1 MRNARTV
8 IAGVL
13 CALMICCML
22 GNAYTVKGK
31 EMLLAP
37 ENKETKDQNTENSK
51 IEDNNTENEE
61 ELNKGAKK
69 EDTSMQIGAPSA
81 LLMEASTGTVLFE
94 QDADTKRPPASVTK
108 IMTMLLI
115 FDAVESKKISLE
127 DKVPVSEFAASMGGS
142 QVFLETG
149 ETQTVDTM
157 LKCISIAS
165 ANDACV
171 AMAEYISGSEE
182 AFVQEMNK
190 RAKALGMHNTN
201 FVNCN
206 GLDAQGHVTTARD
219 IALMSRELITKYP
232 QIHNYSTI
240 WMENITH
247 VTKQGS
253 REFGLSN
260 TNRLLKMATN
270 YRVTGLKTGS
280 TSMAKYCLSATAE
293 KDGVRLIAVI
303 MAAPDYKARFAD
315 AQILLNYGYAN
326 CNLYKDENVLDTRS
340 VSIENGISDELA
352 IDSASDFSSVLLRG
366 EKADDVKK
374 ILVQDEPLTAPI
386 KKGYVVGHIEY
397 SINGRILGSVEVVA
411 AENIKKMTFG
421 YSFKK
426 VLYLAFRS

>member
-142 QVFLETG
+142 QV
-149 ETQTVDTM
+149 QTM
-157 LKCISIAS
+157 LVWQWQSI
-165 ANDACV
+165 
-171 AMAEYISGSEE
+171 
-182 AFVQEMNK
+182 
-190 RAKALGMHNTN
+190 
-201 FVNCN
+201 
-206 GLDAQGHVTTARD
+206 
-219 IALMSRELITKYP
+219 
-232 QIHNYSTI
+232 
-240 WMENITH
+240 
-247 VTKQGS
+247 
-253 REFGLSN
+253 
-260 TNRLLKMATN
+260 
-270 YRVTGLKTGS
+270 
-280 TSMAKYCLSATAE
+280 
-293 KDGVRLIAVI
+293 
-303 MAAPDYKARFAD
+303 
-315 AQILLNYGYAN
+315 
-326 CNLYKDENVLDTRS
+326 
-340 VSIENGISDELA
+340 
-352 IDSASDFSSVLLRG
+352 
-366 EKADDVKK
+366 
-374 ILVQDEPLTAPI
+374 
-386 KKGYVVGHIEY
+386 
-397 SINGRILGSVEVVA
+397 
-411 AENIKKMTFG
+411 
-421 YSFKK
+421 
-426 VLYLAFRS
+426 

>member
-190 RAKALGMHNTN
+190 RAKAVGMHNTN
-201 FVNCN
+201 FVNCI

-219 IALMSRELITKYP
+219 IALMSKELITTYP
-232 QIHNYSTI
+232 QIFDYCNI

-247 VTKQGS
+247 KTQKGES
-253 REFGLSN
+253 EFGLTN
-260 TNRLLKMATN
+260 TNKLIRQYEYA
-270 YRVTGLKTGS
+270 TGLKTGS
-280 TSMAKYCLSATAE
+280 TSKAKFCVSATGR
-293 KDGVRLIAVI
+293 KGDIDLIAVI
-303 MAAPDYKARFAD
+303 MAADDSKARVRD
-315 AQILLNYGYAN
+315 ASTLLNYGFGKCQKYTEKKQKKISPVEVRGGTE
-326 CNLYKDENVLDTRS
+326 KDVKGRQKDTFTYVDTTGADLSKIKSKTRKDKNVKAPLKKGEKVGETVYYLDRKKIGARDIVTTEKVEKQNYGSALENVL
-340 VSIENGISDELA
+340 EEYFGI
-352 IDSASDFSSVLLRG
+352 
-366 EKADDVKK
+366 
-374 ILVQDEPLTAPI
+374 
-386 KKGYVVGHIEY
+386 
-397 SINGRILGSVEVVA
+397 
-411 AENIKKMTFG
+411 
-421 YSFKK
+421 
-426 VLYLAFRS
+426 

>member
-232 QIHNYSTI
+232 QIHEYAMT

-247 VTKQGS
+247 ETKKGTS
-253 REFGLSN
+253 EFGLTN
-260 TNRLLKMATN
+260 TNKLVRQYEYA
-270 YRVTGLKTGS
+270 TGLKTGS
-280 TSMAKYCLSATAE
+280 TGEAKFCVSATGK
-293 KDGVRLIAVI
+293 KDDVELIAVV
-303 MAAPDYKARFAD
+303 MAADTSKERFAD
-315 AQILLNYGYAN
+315 AVKMMNYGFGKCQVY
-326 CNLYKDENVLDTRS
+326 
-340 VSIENGISDELA
+340 SDEKPMKTKYA
-352 IDSASDFSSVLLRG
+352 VVKNGVEENIEVERG
-366 EKADDVKK
+366 EKFTYLDVKGKDMKKIKKIEKINKK
-374 ILVQDEPLTAPI
+374 ILAPVR
-386 KKGYVVGHIEY
+386 KGDVVGSIVYTLDGNEIGRSDIIALSLIHI
-397 SINGRILGSVEVVA
+397 
-411 AENIKKMTFG
+411 
-421 YSFKK
+421 
-426 VLYLAFRS
+426 

>member
-1 MRNARTV
+1 
-8 IAGVL
+8 
-13 CALMICCML
+13 ML

-232 QIHNYSTI
+232 QIHEYAMT

-247 VTKQGS
+247 VTKQGTK
-253 REFGLSN
+253 EFGLSN
-260 TNRLLKMATN
+260 TNKLLRMATN
-270 YRVTGLKTGS
+270 FKVTGLKTGS
-280 TSMAKYCLSATAE
+280 TSLAKYCLSATAE
-293 KDGVRLIAVI
+293 KDGIRLIAAV

-315 AQILLNYGYAN
+315 AQALLNYGYAS
-326 CNLYKDENVLDTRS
+326 CRLYEDQEMPKLPLMAVTDG
-340 VSIENGISDELA
+340 IEDFVPLSYQGEFSYLSLNGE
-352 IDSASDFSSVLLRG
+352 DFSQVEKKLMLPDAMEAPVEEG
-366 EKADDVKK
+366 EKAGVLRYELKGKVLGEVEIVTEGAVKK
-374 ILVQDEPLTAPI
+374 AGYRDYL
-386 KKGYVVGHIEY
+386 KKLRRAWMMEY
-397 SINGRILGSVEVVA
+397 SDNVFAGG
-411 AENIKKMTFG
+411 K
-421 YSFKK
+421 
-426 VLYLAFRS
+426 